1 MAFWRRSGTMVSTM
15 KKSWRSAK
23 ATRIMLV
30 AALASTTALSTYNI
44 VDSRQGG
51 STSTV
56 ADGAGNSANGSD
68 VELAAATFTTAD
80 AGSCLTWQE
89 DGNGISG
96 FEQTSCEGEH
106 RFEVAAREDL
116 SAYPSSEFGEN
127 ATMPD
132 LTRQAQLR
140 EELCLSPT
148 LSYLGGTFDQLGKYS
163 VASILPPQEFWE
175 QGDRTLLC
183 GIQATD
189 EQGNVI
195 STTGTASSQDQS
207 RVTQVGDC
215 VAIDASS
222 TTRVVDC
229 SEPHQLETTQVV
241 DLLPVFPE
249 GTPSIEDQDNHL
261 RRVCTQAAQEYL
273 GGDDPLYYSTLQPF
287 WSTITANSWTG
298 GSHSVNCSLVF
309 ANPDASFGTLEGSA
323 KEQFTIN
330 GNPPAARP
338 ERSPIVNPDA
348 LAQVDGQAPAPAEP
362 APGPNAGNP
371 ANAGNAVTP
380 GQ

>member
-1 MAFWRRSGTMVSTM
+1 M
-15 KKSWRSAK
+15 KNSWRSAK

-44 VDSRQGG
+44 VDSRG
-51 STSTV
+51 SETTQQAASP
-56 ADGAGNSANGSD
+56 GNSSEGSD
-68 VELAAATFTTAD
+68 VEFNAATFTTAD
-80 AGSCLTWQE
+80 AGACLTWQE
-89 DGNGISG
+89 AEDGSAIAG
-96 FEQTSCEGEH
+96 FEQTNCEGEH
-106 RFEVAAREDL
+106 RFEVSSREDL
-116 SAYPSSEFGEN
+116 SAYPSSEFGDD
-127 ATMPD
+127 APMPD

-140 EELCLSPT
+140 EELCLTPT

-189 EQGNVI
+189 EQGTVI
-195 STTGTASSQDQS
+195 ATEGTAATQDQS

-215 VAIDASS
+215 VAVDASS

-229 SEPHQLETTQVV
+229 AEPHQLETTKVV
-241 DLLPVFPE
+241 DLRPIFPE

-298 GSHSVNCSLVF
+298 GSRSVNCSLVF
-309 ANPDASFGTLEGSA
+309 ANPNKSFGTLAGSA
-323 KEQFTIN
+323 TDKFTIN
-330 GNPPAARP
+330 GKPPAARP
-338 ERSPIVNPDA
+338 ERSPIVNPEP
-348 LAQVDGQAPAPAEP
+348 LAEVDGQAPAAPEP
-362 APGPNAGNP
+362 AAP
-371 ANAGNAVTP
+371 AQAPAP
-380 GQ
+380 APAAPAQ

>member
-1 MAFWRRSGTMVSTM
+1 M
-15 KKSWRSAK
+15 KNSWRSAK

-44 VDSRQGG
+44 IDSREGG
-51 STSTV
+51 STQQAISP
-56 ADGAGNSANGSD
+56 GESAVGSD
-68 VELAAATFTTAD
+68 VEFTAATFTTAD
-80 AGSCLTWQE
+80 AGACLTWQE
-89 DGNGISG
+89 AGEDSDIAG
-96 FEQTSCEGEH
+96 FEQTNCDSEH
-106 RFEVAAREDL
+106 RFEVSSREDL
-116 SAYPSSEFGEN
+116 SAYPSSEFGDD
-127 ATMPD
+127 APMPD

-140 EELCLSPT
+140 EELCLTPT
-148 LSYLGGTFDQLGKYS
+148 LSYLGGVFDPLGKYS

-189 EQGNVI
+189 DQGNVI
-195 STTGTASSQDQS
+195 ATKGAAATQDQA
-207 RVTQVGDC
+207 RVAQVGEC
-215 VAIDASS
+215 VAVDASS

-229 SEPHQLETTQVV
+229 ADPHQLETTKIV

-273 GGDDPLYYSTLQPF
+273 GGDDALYYSTLQPF

-309 ANPDASFGTLEGSA
+309 ANRNKSFGTLAGSA
-323 KEQFTIN
+323 TDKFTIN
-330 GNPPAARP
+330 GKPPAARP
-338 ERSPIVNPDA
+338 KRSPIVNPEP
-348 LAQVDGQAPAPAEP
+348 LEEVDGQAPAVSEP
-362 APGPNAGNP
+362 AAP
-371 ANAGNAVTP
+371 APAPSAAP
-380 GQ
+380 EAPAPAPAAPAQ